1 MGFLVENHDD
11 TDKLIFAATA
21 ERGDVLAQ
29 AEHCA
34 ALRSAGAGKGK
45 DEYLCM
51 SVHPYVL
58 DSWLIRHGI
67 TYAEFM
73 RDQKLQT
80 RFVEDPDN
88 AAFRVWEGRL

>member
-11 TDKLIFAATA
+11 ADKLIFATTA
-21 ERGDVLAQ
+21 DRREVQ
-29 AEHCA
+29 AVADQCA

-58 DSWLIRHGI
+58 DSWLVRRGI

-80 RFVEDPDN
+80 AFVEDPDN
-88 AAFRVWEGRL
+88 SAFRVWEGRL